1 MSRRLAWSLVSLA
14 VLAAVAIRLRL
25 LEVPLDRDEGEYA
38 YVGQLL
44 LQGVPPY
51 GGAYTLKLPGIY
63 GAYAASLALFGRTV
77 AGVHLGLLVVSA
89 ATAVL
94 VYGLVARLAG
104 RATGVVASAAFAAL
118 AINPRLLG
126 TAAYAE
132 HFVLL
137 PAVGGLLALLR
148 ATEARRPGWLVASGL
163 LLGVALLMKQSGAF
177 FAAGAV
183 AYVLLGR
190 SGSPPPAWPERIR
203 AAGALLLAALGPFA
217 AVCLLLLAAGTFGT
231 FWFWTFAYAAEY
243 AGATDLPTGL
253 GNLRRALAA
262 VAPSSSVLLALAAIG
277 TAALAR
283 DADRRRRDF
292 LLLLLAAS
300 VLATAAGL
308 HFRQHYFLL
317 MLPAVVTL
325 AALGARAVAGLL
337 AASRVRLLSAGLPAA
352 LAAIAVLQPVYASR
366 AVLLE
371 LGPVQV
377 SRAIYGR
384 NPFPES
390 IEIARYIRERTGQAD
405 RVAVV
410 GSEPQIYFYA
420 GRRSATGHIYTY
432 PLMELHRYALA
443 MQREM
448 IREIEGANPKYL
460 VFVSAPRSWLPKPQS
475 DMTIFHWF
483 EAYQRGFIRVG
494 VVDLLPGREPVY
506 AWDDEA
512 ARYTP
517 RSDIWLAVYER
528 RRSGR

>member
-1 MSRRLAWSLVSLA
+1 MSRRLAWALVSLS
-14 VLAAVAIRLRL
+14 VLASAVIRLRL

-38 YVGQLL
+38 YVAQLL

-51 GGAYTLKLPGIY
+51 AGAYSMKLPGTY
-63 GAYAASLALFGRTV
+63 GVYAASLALFGRTV
-77 AGVHLGLLVVSA
+77 AGVHGGLVVVSA

-94 VYGLVARLAG
+94 VYALAARLAG
-104 RATGVVASAAFAAL
+104 RAAGVVASAAFAAL
-118 AINPRLLG
+118 AVNPRLLG

-148 ATEARRPGWLVASGL
+148 ATEARRCGWLVVSGL
-163 LLGVALLMKQSGAF
+163 LLGLALLMKQSGAF
-177 FAAGAV
+177 LAAGAA

-190 SGSPPPAWPERIR
+190 AASTPPAWPERVR
-203 AAGALLLAALGPFA
+203 AAMGLLLAALVPLA
-217 AVCLLLLAAGTFGT
+217 AVGLLLLAAGTFET
-231 FWFWTFAYAAEY
+231 FWFWAFAYASEY

-253 GNLRRALAA
+253 RNLWRALAA
-262 VAPSSSVLLALAAIG
+262 IVPSSAVLLTLAAIG
-277 TAALAR
+277 TGALAR
-283 DADRRRRDF
+283 EADRRRRDF
-292 LLLLLAAS
+292 LLLLLATS
-300 VLATAAGL
+300 VFATAAGL
-308 HFRQHYFLL
+308 HFRPHYFLL
-317 MLPAVVTL
+317 MLPALVTL
-325 AALGARAVAGLL
+325 AAEGVHAVAGLL
-337 AASRVRLLSAGLPAA
+337 AAGRAPRLSTGLAAA
-352 LAAIAVLQPVYASR
+352 LALIAILQPVYASR
-366 AVLLE
+366 AVLFE

-390 IEIARYIRERTGQAD
+390 VAIARYIRQRTGETD

-420 GRRSATGHIYTY
+420 GRRSATGYIYTY
-432 PLMELHRYALA
+432 PLMEAHRYAGS

-460 VFVSAPRSWLPKPQS
+460 IFVSAPRSWLPKPQS

-483 EAYQRGFIRVG
+483 EAYQRGFTRVG
-494 VVDLLPGREPVY
+494 VVDLLPRREPVY

-528 RRSGR
+528 RRSGP